1 MIEVIIT
8 GGTIAK
14 RYDEISGE
22 LRFDV
27 DHLTKMLSQAR
38 VTQDLKITT
47 LFLKDSLDMD
57 AQDRTR
63 IAQAVA
69 QSNASKILVIH
80 GTDTMIQS
88 AQAVHQISDKR
99 IVFTGAMIPFAFKNS
114 DALFNLGTA
123 FGALASDKAGVYIAM
138 NGQLFSWERVQK
150 DRKKGIF
157 VTLT

>member
-22 LRFDV
+22 LLFDA
-27 DHLTKMLSQAR
+27 DHVQKMLSQAR
-38 VTQDLKITT
+38 VTQYLKITT

-57 AQDRTR
+57 AEDRVQ
-63 IAQAVA
+63 IAQAIA
-69 QSNASKILVIH
+69 QSSTSKILVLH
-80 GTDTMIQS
+80 GTDTMVQS
-88 AQAVHQISDKR
+88 AQAVDQIADKR

-123 FGALASDKAGVYIAM
+123 FGALASDKAGVFIAM
-138 NGQLFSWERVQK
+138 NGKVFAGDRVQK
-150 DRKKGIF
+150 DRKMGKF
-157 VTLT
+157 VAVD

>member
-1 MIEVIIT
+1 MIEAIIT

-22 LRFDV
+22 LLFDEE
-27 DHLTKMLSQAR
+27 HLQKMLSQAR

-57 AQDRTR
+57 AEDRAQ
-63 IAQAVA
+63 IAQAIK
-69 QSNASKILVIH
+69 QSSAPKILVLH
-80 GTDTMIQS
+80 GTDTMVQS
-88 AQAVHQISDKR
+88 AQAVHQNADKR

-123 FGALASDKAGVYIAM
+123 FGAFTSDEAGVFIAM
-138 NGQLFSWERVQK
+138 NGKLFAWDQVQK
-150 DRKKGIF
+150 DQKLGRF
-157 VTLT
+157 VAVH